1 MDADRAIEIIETV
14 LAPKSLNSV
23 QIQIIHGV
31 IAGKSYREIATTART
46 DLVSAQLAGSITT
59 IASAGAEILPDTKR
73 GAGGYQLGYIRET
86 GAQLWQSLSARL
98 GQKVTKNSLAAVLL
112 WYVKQPGSQLAQ
124 SRDFSSAP
132 SQTQTPQLDPNAL
145 TPIDRLPTTLEFPDR
160 FYGRTEEL
168 AILTDWCL
176 YERCRTIFLVGMG
189 GMGKTTLAREVAR
202 QLEGY
207 FDRTIWR
214 SLLNLPPVAELCS
227 DLLRALNSQPLDLP
241 QSLEGKIELL
251 IACLRRDRCLLILD
265 NVESILEG
273 KVQSGQYL
281 PAYAGYDRL
290 FRALGELPH
299 QSCALF
305 TGREKPYTIAR
316 AQIVNPQLV
325 RSMTVQGIA
334 SLAGHQLVQSYGCP
348 QIPEQMWQEIHA
360 HYGGNPLALKI
371 AAITAIELTG
381 GGDKVLDLYPM
392 MKAGQLQFQN
402 IDDILHRQFE
412 RLSEIEQQLV
422 YWLAIEREPISSA
435 QLRSNLSLDPEVSGE
450 IINALQSLS
459 RRCIITLEDR
469 NWSIQPV
476 TIAYVTNRSIER
488 FVAELAP
495 PNITDPPVTDLVER
509 FCHLNTYATIKAQT
523 KDYLRQTQMQSMLRL
538 IIARLQDR
546 WDDRTQLIRHLQ
558 QILAAWQTLDPIP
571 AGYLAGNIL
580 NLLLELEP
588 DRSIKDLD
596 CSWLPIRSAYLADAT
611 LHHVNFTGAL
621 FDEVVFTQA
630 FGGIVFALYHPDGES
645 IATGEANGDIS
656 LWRSCDG
663 QRVAIYQGHTNWTR
677 ALTFSADGRI
687 LASSSEDNT
696 VRFWE
701 IATGKQIALIGPHTH
716 TLRGMK
722 FSQDGQRMA
731 ICGDDGLIRIY
742 NLPQLLAGVTIAS
755 ADSHCL
761 QVLRGHTNWVFSIA
775 YSPDERRMASASA
788 DGTVRIWDLATGAC
802 LHTLTHAHWVIRVLF
817 SPDGRQLIVSGMSA
831 TIYVWDPTSG
841 QIIKTLTG
849 HSDWVWSIDTSD
861 DGNTLISAGE
871 DRTIRVWDVRMGACH
886 TMFHAHQDRIWSI
899 SLAPDG
905 RHVVSGSEDRTI
917 SIWDL
922 QQGKCVKTIGGYG
935 NWIKSIAFVTQHG
948 WLASCHRDGGIRLW
962 NWQNLTCV
970 HTLLGH
976 LDAVP
981 TIAVSPDG
989 KYLASS
995 SLDRTIRI
1003 WDLHDLTCCH
1013 ILLDLNKSAPGTQ
1026 VDGSCA
1032 LVFSSDSQKLV
1043 VGNYQADLQIWD
1055 IASGELD
1062 RSFDGHPNRIQA
1074 VALCHIHQT
1083 IATACENKIRIWDLA
1098 TGECLQEIVAHYQ
1111 PVLTLA
1117 FSADGRYLASGSMD
1131 KTVKIWDTT
1140 SWEPLPT
1147 EIGHQSLIL
1156 SVAFSPVPISGAS
1169 SADYQ
1174 LIVGS
1179 GDRLIKRWHITTG
1192 ECLQTYAEHQN
1203 WVWSIAYSPDGSKI
1217 VSAGEDETIK
1227 IWDIDRGHALQT
1239 LRLSRPYEG
1248 MQIAGATGL
1257 ASGQRQ
1263 TLKLLGAIDS

>member
-1 MDADRAIEIIETV
+1 MDADRAIEIIEAV

-31 IAGKSYREIATTART
+31 IAGKSYREIATTARVE
-46 DLVSAQLAGSITT
+46 LVSAPLVRSSTDT
-59 IASAGAEILPDTKR
+59 SDPEILSGTKR

-86 GAQLWQSLSARL
+86 GAQLWQSLSQRL

-112 WYVKQPGSQLAQ
+112 WYVKQPRSPLAQ
-124 SRDFSSAP
+124 SGTLSSTP
-132 SQTQTPQLDPNAL
+132 GQIQTPQLDAHLL
-145 TPIDRLPTTLEFPDR
+145 TSDRLSANLEAPDR
-160 FYGRTEEL
+160 FYGRKEEL
-168 AILTDWCL
+168 ATLTDWCL
-176 YERCRTIFLVGMG
+176 YERCRTIFLIGMG
-189 GMGKTTLAREVAR
+189 GMGKTTLAREVTR

-207 FDRTIWR
+207 FDRTIWK
-214 SLLNLPPVAELCS
+214 SLLNLPPVSELCS

-251 IACLRRDRCLLILD
+251 IAALRRDRCLLILD

-273 KVQSGQYL
+273 QVQSGQYL
-281 PAYAGYDRL
+281 PAYTGYDRL

-299 QSCALF
+299 QSCAIF
-305 TGREKPYTIAR
+305 TGREKPHTIAR

-325 RSMTVQGIA
+325 RSMTVQGMT

-348 QIPEQMWQEIHA
+348 QLPEQMWQEIHA

-381 GGDKVLDLYPM
+381 GGDKILDLYPM
-392 MKAGQLQFQN
+392 MKTGQLQFRN

-412 RLSEIEQQLV
+412 RLSDIEQQLV
-422 YWLAIEREPISSA
+422 YWLAIEREPISGA
-435 QLRSNLSLDPEVSGE
+435 QLRSNLVLDRELSGE
-450 IINALQSLS
+450 IMNAIQSLS

-476 TIAYVTNRSIER
+476 TIAYVTNRSIDR
-488 FVAELAP
+488 FVAELSP
-495 PNITDPPVTDLVER
+495 PAMTDPPSTDLVER
-509 FCHLNTYATIKAQT
+509 FCHLNTYAMIKAQT
-523 KDYLRQTQMQSMLRL
+523 KDYLRHIQIQSMLRL
-538 IIARLQDR
+538 ILARLQDV
-546 WDDRTQLIRHLQ
+546 WDDSTQLIRHLR

-588 DRSIKDLD
+588 DRSLRDLD

-611 LHHVNFTGAL
+611 LHHVNFTGAI

-630 FGGIVFALYHPDGES
+630 FGGIVFTVYHPDGQL
-645 IATGEANGDIS
+645 IATSEANGDIS

-687 LASSSEDNT
+687 LASSSEDRT

-701 IATGKQIALIGPHTH
+701 ISTGQQIALLGPHTH

-722 FSQDGQRMA
+722 FSQDGQRVA
-731 ICGDDGLIRIY
+731 ICGDDSLIRIY
-742 NLPQLLAGVTIAS
+742 NLPQLLAAATIAS
-755 ADSHCL
+755 VDSHCL

-775 YSPDERRMASASA
+775 YSPDERQMASTSA
-788 DGTVRIWDLATGAC
+788 DGTVRIWDVATGEC
-802 LHTLTHAHWVIRVLF
+802 VHILPHKHWVIRVLF

-831 TIYVWDPTSG
+831 TLYVWDTISG
-841 QIIKTLTG
+841 QLLNTLNG
-849 HSDWVWSIDTSD
+849 HLDWIWSIDIST

-871 DRTIRVWDVRMGACH
+871 DRTIRVWDLRMGVCQ
-886 TMFHAHQDRIWSI
+886 TILHAHQDRIWSI

-905 RHVVSGSEDRTI
+905 RHLVSGSEDRKI

-935 NWIKSIAFVTQHG
+935 NGIKSICFVPQHS

-970 HTLLGH
+970 HTLQGH
-976 LDAVP
+976 LDAVL

-989 KYLASS
+989 RYLASG

-1003 WDLHDLTCCH
+1003 WDLHDLTCRH
-1013 ILLDLNKSAPGTQ
+1013 VMLDRRKSTKDPKI
-1026 VDGSCA
+1026 DGSCA
-1032 LVFSSDSQKLV
+1032 LVFSSDSHKLI
-1043 VGNYQADLQIWD
+1043 VGDYRADLQIWD
-1055 IASGELD
+1055 VASGKLD
-1062 RSFDGHPNRIQA
+1062 RTFDGHPNRIQS

-1083 IATACENKIRIWDLA
+1083 IATACEHKIRIWDLT
-1098 TGECLQEIVAHYQ
+1098 TGECLHEIVAHSQ
-1111 PVLTLA
+1111 PVLTVA
-1117 FSADGRYLASGSMD
+1117 FSADGRYLASGGMD

-1140 SWEPLPT
+1140 NWEPLPT
-1147 EIGHQSLIL
+1147 EIVHHSLIL
-1156 SVAFSPVPISGAS
+1156 SVAFSPVPIAATSAS
-1169 SADYQ
+1169 DYQ

-1179 GDRLIKRWHITTG
+1179 GDRLIKRWQIATS

-1227 IWDIDRGHALQT
+1227 IWDVDRGHSLHT
-1239 LRLSRPYEG
+1239 LRLSRPYED
-1248 MQIAGATGL
+1248 MNITGATGL